1 MDHARPGCFF
11 TRNGIC
17 GAGIQFKIGLHWRSD
32 ESGISV
38 AQRMMQSG
46 SKLDFIFSK
55 MEGVGMAILLDK
67 PIVNPTV
74 LLTPPQRSA
83 SPEPEHEAAPSTDIN
98 EPQGSRFDGLLI
110 FMCVVCWLLLW
121 AMHVYEILAWAVA

>member
-1 MDHARPGCFF
+1 
-11 TRNGIC
+11 
-17 GAGIQFKIGLHWRSD
+17 
-32 ESGISV
+32 
-38 AQRMMQSG
+38 
-46 SKLDFIFSK
+46 
-55 MEGVGMAILLDK
+55 MEGIAMAMLLDK

-74 LLTPPQRSA
+74 LLTPPKRSA
-83 SPEPEHEAAPSTDIN
+83 SPEPEAAPSADVN